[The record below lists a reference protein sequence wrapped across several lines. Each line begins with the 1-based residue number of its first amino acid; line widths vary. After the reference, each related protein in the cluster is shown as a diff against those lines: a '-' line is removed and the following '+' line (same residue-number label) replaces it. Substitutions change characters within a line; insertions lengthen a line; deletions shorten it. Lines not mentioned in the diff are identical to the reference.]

1 MQTPN
6 KTTKKRLR
14 IILGIVVSIV
24 LLLGGRLLYLQIYKN
39 EDLRKGALEQWTK
52 GIDIKSDR
60 GIIYDRKGKKLAVSV
75 TAYTVWATPADIK
88 DAEETAELVADVL
101 KMDKEEVLAKLTKQ
115 SRTEKIKQWITR
127 DEAVE
132 LRKLNIRGIMVVDDS
147 KRYYPYGNFASY
159 ILGFTDIDNN
169 GLYGVEKTFDKYLA
183 GIPGKWVKT
192 TDAANRQMPYDGE
205 KIYDSTDGLSL
216 VLTIDETIQHFA
228 EKAASQAL
236 LDTQA
241 KNVSIIIMEPFS
253 GDILAMANKPDYN
266 PNEPREPKSEEL
278 KAQWAEL
285 PSEELQGKWFDMWR
299 NFTINDIYEPG
310 STFKV
315 VTAAAALEENRANL
329 NTHYF
334 CDGFIRDIK
343 GVVLK
348 CASWYNPHGD
358 QDFKE
363 SFANSC
369 NVAFVNMGRQ
379 VGKEN
384 MLKYVKAFGF
394 GENSGV
400 DLLGESPGII
410 PSSPDSMKE
419 VDLAVLSYGHGIAVT
434 PIQMVNTF
442 STIAN
447 GGNLMKPRLVKELID
462 HEGKVVETFPTEV
475 RRKVISEETSK
486 TMLDLLEGVVEDGTG
501 RRAYVPGYRVG
512 GKTGTALKIID
523 GRYADGKYIA
533 SFGVVAPV
541 DDPKIVA
548 LVIIDEPVGVYYGG
562 TIGGPVVNRVVE
574 DTLNYLEVERV
585 FTEEELKSIDE
596 KVLVPDVRN
605 LKIGEAGKALT
616 NLGLKYTTEY
626 LEITTE
632 SIIKDQFPLAGTE
645 VIKGSIVDLYLNLK
659 PKSIIMPDLLGKT
672 KEEVI
677 IALDELNLQYTLN
690 GSGKAIE
697 QTPRAGEE
705 IIGEIGI
712 VVDFSDS

>member
-14 IILGIVVSIV
+14 VVLGIVVSVV
-24 LLLGGRLLYLQIYKN
+24 LFLGGRLFSLQIFKN
-39 EDLRKGALEQWTK
+39 EELKKGALEQWTK
-52 GIDIKSDR
+52 GIDIKSNR

-88 DAEETAELVADVL
+88 EAEEVAQTIADVL
-101 KMDKEEVLAKLTKQ
+101 KIDKEEVLAKITKQ

-127 DEAVE
+127 DEALE
-132 LRKLNIRGIMVVDDS
+132 LRKLNIRGITVVDDS

-169 GLYGVEKTFDKYLA
+169 GLYGVERTYDKYLA
-183 GIPGKWVKT
+183 GVPGKWVKT

-205 KIYDSTDGLSL
+205 KIYDSKDGLSV

-236 LDTQA
+236 LDNKA
-241 KNVSIIIMEPFS
+241 KNVSIIIMDPFT

-266 PNEPREPKSEEL
+266 PNEPRQPVDESL
-278 KAQWAEL
+278 KAQWANL
-285 PSEELQGKWFDMWR
+285 SSEDLQSKWFDMWR
-299 NFTINDIYEPG
+299 NFAINDIYEPG
-310 STFKV
+310 STFKI
-315 VTAAAALEENRANL
+315 VTAAAALEENSANL

-334 CDGFIRDIK
+334 CDGFVRDIK

-348 CASWYNPHGD
+348 CDSWYDPHGD

-363 SFANSC
+363 AFSNSC

-379 VGKEN
+379 VGKEK
-384 MLKYVKAFGF
+384 MLEYIKAFGF
-394 GENSGV
+394 GENTGI

-410 PSSPDSMKE
+410 PSSPDVIKE
-419 VDLAVLSYGHGIAVT
+419 VNLATLSYGHGIAVS
-434 PIQMVNTF
+434 PIQMVNSF
-442 STIAN
+442 STLAN

-462 HEGKVVETFPTEV
+462 HEGNVVESFPTEV
-475 RRKVISEETSK
+475 KRKVLSDKTAK
-486 TMLDLLEGVVEDGTG
+486 TMLDLLGGVVEDGTG
-501 RRAYVPGYRVG
+501 RRAYVPGFRVG
-512 GKTGTALKIID
+512 GKTGTAMKIID
-523 GRYADGKYIA
+523 GRYVDGKYIS

-541 DDPKIVA
+541 DDPKIAA
-548 LVIIDEPVGVYYGG
+548 LIIIDEPQGVYYGSK
-562 TIGGPVVNRVVE
+562 IGGPVANKVVE

-596 KVLVPDVRN
+596 KVVIPDLRN
-605 LKIGEAGKALT
+605 KKIGEAGKTLT
-616 NLGLKYTTEY
+616 DLGLKYTTEY

-632 SIIKDQFPLAGTE
+632 SIIKDQFPMPGTE

-659 PKSIIMPDLLGKT
+659 PKTIIMPDLIGKT

-677 IALDELNLQYTLN
+677 IALDEYNISYTLN
-690 GSGKAIE
+690 GSGNAIS
-697 QTPRAGEE
+697 QTPAPGEE
-705 IIGEIGI
+705 ISGEIGI